1 MTSEFPYLTV
11 TSELSKTVTG
21 KMQKFQ
27 MREIAT
33 EALGLQE
40 ASRQQTA

>member
-11 TSELSKTVTG
+11 TSESPMTATG

-27 MREIAT
+27 MRPTAI